1 MPADGIA
8 LVSLQ
13 RAIDEAV
20 ASLAAMIIYARSK
33 QVVAPC
39 KNFQLLRQCKISLL
53 QVEVSS

>member
-20 ASLAAMIIYARSK
+20 ASLAAMIIYA
-33 QVVAPC
+33 QVRDNGTFEASGGAVQKFPTSAAV
-39 KNFQLLRQCKISLL
+39 QD
-53 QVEVSS
+53 